1 MDWVPI
7 QTAIL
12 ESQFLSLDLSFPIC
26 KMETGEGVLQ
36 LLTIAAIEITSA
48 SEHCKPSPV
57 LSVLDAGGLALRPG
71 S

>member
-26 KMETGEGVLQ
+26 KMETGEGGLQ
-36 LLTIAAIEITSA
+36 LLTITAIEITSA
-48 SEHCKPSPV
+48 SKHCKPSPV
-57 LSVLDAGGLALRPG
+57 LSVLNAGGLVLRPG